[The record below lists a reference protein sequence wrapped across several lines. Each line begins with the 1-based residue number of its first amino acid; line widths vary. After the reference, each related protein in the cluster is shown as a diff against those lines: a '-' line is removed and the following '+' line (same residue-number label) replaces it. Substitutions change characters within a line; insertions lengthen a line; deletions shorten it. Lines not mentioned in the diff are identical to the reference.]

1 MVSGPLT
8 RAVADRVSA
17 AAEQCSDPWD
27 KLVAGCEAFLASNAD
42 PEQRQIMLIDAPPVA
57 GWGEWRSMDEASSGK
72 LLVEVLGE
80 LIDQGTVAPQ
90 PVEPIARLL
99 SGAMNEAAVWLAE
112 TDSPNAL
119 ADTLAALR
127 RLLESLRAS
136 R

>member
-1 MVSGPLT
+1 MNSDSLFDQGSRGLRP
-8 RAVADRVSA
+8 S
-17 AAEQCSDPWD
+17 EQCSDPWD

-42 PEQRQIMLIDAPPVA
+42 PEIRQIMLIDAPAVL
-57 GWGEWRSMDEASSGK
+57 GWDEWRSMDEASSGK

-127 RLLESLRAS
+127 RLLESLRIS

>member
-8 RAVADRVSA
+8 RAVADQVSA
-17 AAEQCSDPWD
+17 AAEQRSDPWD

-42 PEQRQIMLIDAPPVA
+42 PEIRQIMLIDAPAVL
-57 GWGEWRSMDEASSGK
+57 GWDEWRSMDEASSGK

-80 LIDQGTVAPQ
+80 LIDQEIVAPQ

>member
-8 RAVADRVSA
+8 RAVADQVSA
-17 AAEQCSDPWD
+17 AAEQRSDPWD

-42 PEQRQIMLIDAPPVA
+42 PEIRQIMLIDAPAVL
-57 GWGEWRSMDEASSGK
+57 GWDEWRSMDEASSGK
-72 LLVEVLGE
+72 LLVE

-127 RLLESLRAS
+127 RLLESLRIS

>member
-27 KLVAGCEAFLASNAD
+27 KLVAGCEAFLAANAD
-42 PEQRQIMLIDAPPVA
+42 PEIRQIMLIDAPAVL
-57 GWGEWRSMDEASSGK
+57 GWDEWRSMDEASSGK

-127 RLLESLRAS
+127 RLLESLRIS

>member
-42 PEQRQIMLIDAPPVA
+42 PEIRQIMLIDAPAVL
-57 GWGEWRSMDEASSGK
+57 GWDEWRSMDEASSGK

-112 TDSPNAL
+112 ADSPNAL

>member
-8 RAVADRVSA
+8 RAVADQVSA
-17 AAEQCSDPWD
+17 AAEQRSAPWD

-42 PEQRQIMLIDAPPVA
+42 PEIRQIMLIDAPAVL
-57 GWGEWRSMDEASSGK
+57 GWDEWRSMDEASSGK

-127 RLLESLRAS
+127 RLLESLRIS

>member
-42 PEQRQIMLIDAPPVA
+42 PEIRQIMLIDTPAVL
-57 GWGEWRSMDEASSGK
+57 GWDEWRSMDEASSGK

>member
-42 PEQRQIMLIDAPPVA
+42 PEIRQIMLIDTPAVL
-57 GWGEWRSMDEASSGK
+57 GWDGCRSMDEAWSGK

-127 RLLESLRAS
+127 RLLESLRIS

>member
-17 AAEQCSDPWD
+17 AAEQRSDAWD

-42 PEQRQIMLIDAPPVA
+42 PEIRQIMLIDAPAVL
-57 GWGEWRSMDEASSGK
+57 GWDEWRSMDEASSGK

-80 LIDQGTVAPQ
+80 LIDQGIVAPQ

-127 RLLESLRAS
+127 RLLESLRIS

>member
-42 PEQRQIMLIDAPPVA
+42 PEIRQIMLIDTPAVL
-57 GWGEWRSMDEASSGK
+57 GWDEWWSMDEASSGK

-127 RLLESLRAS
+127 RLLESLRIS